1 MELPAIQ
8 VPGKSLQPT
17 QEKHLK
23 ESFPADNPFE
33 ALLVAETESN
43 EGNLL
48 SELDEKTKE
57 QKPDYTAFLPF
68 QLLQAWQT
76 VLESEPVWQ
85 PKEKLSQPEN
95 SLAFNQLA
103 WDLEVFFQKLNTLE
117 PQLLDLRERI
127 MLVVN
132 EFGEKSPNLL
142 QLKGLLEMSSE
153 LESLLPDIEPDLNQ
167 HPPNASCIEIFGKFL
182 EELARPDL
190 ETDLNSGLLPAL
202 GTKDSNT
209 EDSKPPN
216 TILEEFRPEVLSQ
229 TTVSSK
235 TFTEKAKPIGEDL
248 FMVNENFNFEFEV
261 EPSFEREA
269 RPKEAAVLEGSITE
283 AFVLRPVLT
292 RLNQRSACIA
302 YGPLSELLLSP
313 KDPIKALDI
322 TNTDVAAPS
331 INEKKEGTL
340 FPAPVTK
347 SDDREALL
355 TEEQH
360 PRLIK
365 TTNQKQ
371 KMSVQNNAEAANKQ
385 KEYHTVLKV
394 KANPD
399 ELKTDLKKSNMGE
412 TTNEPV
418 GDRTKGANEKWDLL
432 KNNSYL
438 HLSKDTAVTPKD
450 LAAKVSDSNK
460 PVTIK
465 EIPEIVVRRI
475 SFIRLENEVIK
486 LKLYPRE
493 LGEVRISLNV
503 KSEVVN
509 LKFEF
514 ENPLSQKAVKEEL
527 PLLKEALES
536 QGLELG
542 EFSLGTG
549 SFNRQ
554 GTYFSRLELAEE
566 FSYLLGDKNTT
577 NVEYEWPQDEAI
589 QEKSRQD
596 TLVDYRV

>member
-1 MELPAIQ
+1 
-8 VPGKSLQPT
+8 
-17 QEKHLK
+17 
-23 ESFPADNPFE
+23 
-33 ALLVAETESN
+33 
-43 EGNLL
+43 
-48 SELDEKTKE
+48 
-57 QKPDYTAFLPF
+57 
-68 QLLQAWQT
+68 
-76 VLESEPVWQ
+76 
-85 PKEKLSQPEN
+85 
-95 SLAFNQLA
+95 
-103 WDLEVFFQKLNTLE
+103 
-117 PQLLDLRERI
+117 
-127 MLVVN
+127 
-132 EFGEKSPNLL
+132 
-142 QLKGLLEMSSE
+142 
-153 LESLLPDIEPDLNQ
+153 
-167 HPPNASCIEIFGKFL
+167 
-182 EELARPDL
+182 
-190 ETDLNSGLLPAL
+190 
-202 GTKDSNT
+202 
-209 EDSKPPN
+209 
-216 TILEEFRPEVLSQ
+216 
-229 TTVSSK
+229 
-235 TFTEKAKPIGEDL
+235 
-248 FMVNENFNFEFEV
+248 
-261 EPSFEREA
+261 
-269 RPKEAAVLEGSITE
+269 
-283 AFVLRPVLT
+283 
-292 RLNQRSACIA
+292 
-302 YGPLSELLLSP
+302 
-313 KDPIKALDI
+313 
-322 TNTDVAAPS
+322 
-331 INEKKEGTL
+331 
-340 FPAPVTK
+340 
-347 SDDREALL
+347 
-355 TEEQH
+355 
-360 PRLIK
+360 
-365 TTNQKQ
+365 
-371 KMSVQNNAEAANKQ
+371 MSVQNNAEAANKQ

-450 LAAKVSDSNK
+450 LAPKVSDSNK